1 LLGRIAELRKLLKV
15 KAVHPMEFSEK
26 ETRFA
31 AHRLVLLQW
40 VLVAFFL
47 FLISGFWRL
56 QILDPEYYTLL
67 AERNHVKEISI
78 PAARGRVL
86 DREGRVLVD
95 NYPSFSIVAQWGD
108 FQDLEEHLPGIAAG
122 LGMERDEL
130 ARRIETARRRAPLR
144 PIILRENA
152 SWQDVAFVETHR
164 IEYPGLDLMTVQRRA
179 YLADGFAAHLLGYVG
194 EVSEAD
200 MDLPEFALLEPG
212 DRVGKAGIERQY
224 NDLLK
229 GTDGA
234 RRIVVNTYGA
244 EVAVLDSTPP
254 TPGRDLRLTL
264 DYDLQA
270 VAEQGFQEDS
280 GALVALSPQTGE
292 VLALVSRPTF
302 DPNLF
307 AGGRISNQDWAG
319 LMSDPNLPL
328 VNRAIQAQL
337 APGSIF
343 KIVMAAAAIQSGTA
357 TEETSFYCPGGAN
370 FYGRYFRCWQTRGHG
385 RVSLHQAI
393 VHSCDVFF
401 YNLGRNLGVERI
413 ADYSVQFGLG
423 RKTGIDLPHEQTG
436 TVPSPEWKERVFRE
450 KWYPGETISLAIGQG
465 ALTTTP
471 LQIAYSVGGIAT
483 GGYFARPHLI
493 ALEELTARGRKVP
506 PGAEVRVALAEET
519 VAAVTDALY
528 GVVNEGG
535 TGGRARIVGLDVG
548 GKTGTAQVASIDA
561 SRSAKAAGSPL
572 LDNAWFVGLAPR
584 RNPEIVVAVLYQ
596 AGEHGALA
604 APLARDVIKAYF
616 DKKKGIRPHFTN
628 REEPGPNTTSLLP
641 PARVGG

>member
-1 LLGRIAELRKLLKV
+1 
-15 KAVHPMEFSEK
+15 M
-26 ETRFA
+26 
-31 AHRLVLLQW
+31 
-40 VLVAFFL
+40 
-47 FLISGFWRL
+47 
-56 QILDPEYYTLL
+56 
-67 AERNHVKEISI
+67 KEISV
-78 PAARGRVL
+78 PAARGRIL
-86 DREGRVLVD
+86 DRAGRVLVD

-108 FQDLEEHLPGIAAG
+108 SKKLAEHLPGIAAG
-122 LGMERDEL
+122 LGMEPDEL

-144 PIILRENA
+144 PIVLRENA
-152 SWQDVAFVETHR
+152 SWQDVAFIESHR

-179 YLADGFAAHLLGYVG
+179 YLPDGFAAHLLGYVG

-200 MDLPEFALLEPG
+200 LDLPEFALLEPG

-234 RRIVVNTYGA
+234 RHIVVNTFGT
-244 EVAVLDSTPP
+244 EVAVLDQTPP
-254 TPGRDLRLTL
+254 NPGRDLRLTL

-270 VAEQGFQEDS
+270 VAEQSFQEET

-307 AGGRISNQDWAG
+307 AGRISSQDWAG

-337 APGSIF
+337 APGLIF
-343 KIVMAAAAIQSGTA
+343 KVLMAAAAIQAGTA
-357 TEETSFYCPGGAN
+357 TEETSYYCPGGAD
-370 FYGRYFRCWQTRGHG
+370 FYGRYFQCWQNHGHG
-385 RVSLHQAI
+385 RVNLHQAI

-413 ADYSVQFGLG
+413 ADYSAQFGLG
-423 RKTGIDLPHEQTG
+423 HKTGIDLPHEQPG
-436 TVPSPEWKERVFRE
+436 TVPSPEWKERVLRE

-465 ALTTTP
+465 ALTATP
-471 LQIAYSVGGIAT
+471 LQMAYSIGGIAA

-493 ALEELTARGRKVP
+493 AQEELAGRGRKVP
-506 PGAEVRVALAEET
+506 PGAEVRVALTEET

-548 GKTGTAQVASIDA
+548 GKTGTAQVASIEA
-561 SRSAKAAGSPL
+561 ARSAKEAWNPL
-572 LDNAWFVGLAPR
+572 SDNAWFVGLAPR

-596 AGEHGALA
+596 GGEHGYLA

-616 DKKKGIRPHFTN
+616 DKKKGIRPHLAD
-628 REEPGPNTTSLLP
+628 REEPGKNVTSLV
-641 PARVGG
+641 PADRVGG

>member
-1 LLGRIAELRKLLKV
+1 I
-15 KAVHPMEFSEK
+15 
-26 ETRFA
+26 
-31 AHRLVLLQW
+31 
-40 VLVAFFL
+40 
-47 FLISGFWRL
+47 
-56 QILDPEYYTLL
+56 
-67 AERNHVKEISI
+67 
-78 PAARGRVL
+78 L

-108 FQDLEEHLPGIAAG
+108 SQKLEEHLPGIAAG
-122 LGMERDEL
+122 LGMEPDEL

-144 PIILRENA
+144 PIVLRENA
-152 SWQDVAFVETHR
+152 TWQDVAFVETHR

-179 YLADGFAAHLLGYVG
+179 YLPDGFGAHLLGYVG
-194 EVSEAD
+194 EVSETD
-200 MDLPEFALLEPG
+200 LDLPEFALLEPG

-234 RRIVVNTYGA
+234 RRVVVNTFGS
-244 EVAVLDSTPP
+244 EVAVLDQTPP
-254 TPGRDLRLTL
+254 SPGRDLRLTL

-270 VAEQGFQEDS
+270 VAEQGFQEDT
-280 GALVALSPQTGE
+280 GALVALNPQTGE

-307 AGGRISNQDWAG
+307 AGGISSQDWAR
-319 LMSDPNLPL
+319 LMSDPKLPL

-343 KIVMAAAAIQSGTA
+343 KILMATAALQTGTA
-357 TEETSFYCPGGAN
+357 TEETSYYCPGGAD
-370 FYGRYFRCWQTRGHG
+370 FYGRYFRCWQSRGHG
-385 RVSLHQAI
+385 RVNLHQAI

-401 YNLGRNLGVERI
+401 YNLGKNLGVEHI
-413 ADYSVQFGLG
+413 ADYSSQLGLG
-423 RKTGIDLPHEQTG
+423 HRTGIDLPNEQSG

-465 ALTTTP
+465 ALTATP
-471 LQIAYSVGGIAT
+471 LQMAYSIGGIAA
-483 GGYFARPHLI
+483 GGHFVRPHLI
-493 ALEELTARGRKVP
+493 AVEELAARGRKVP
-506 PGAEVRVALAEET
+506 AGSEMQVALTEET

-548 GKTGTAQVASIDA
+548 GKTGTAQVASLQTA
-561 SRSAKAAGSPL
+561 RSAKEAGNPL
-572 LDNAWFVGLAPR
+572 ADNAWFVGLAPR

-596 AGEHGALA
+596 GGEHGYLA

-616 DKKKGIRPHFTN
+616 DKKQGIRPRLAD
-628 REEPGPNTTSLLP
+628 REEPGKDVTSLV
-641 PARVGG
+641 PADRAGG

>member
-1 LLGRIAELRKLLKV
+1 
-15 KAVHPMEFSEK
+15 MEFSEK

-31 AHRLVLLQW
+31 ARRLVLLQW
-40 VLVAFFL
+40 GLVAFFL

-56 QILDPEYYTLL
+56 QILDPEYYTRL
-67 AERNHVKEISI
+67 AERNHVKEVPIS
-78 PAARGRVL
+78 AARGRIL

-108 FQDLEEHLPGIAAG
+108 SQELEEHLPGISDG
-122 LGMERDEL
+122 LGMQRDEL
-130 ARRIETARRRAPLR
+130 ARRIETSRRRAPLR
-144 PIILRENA
+144 PIVLRENA
-152 SWQDVAFVETHR
+152 SWQDVAFVESHR

-179 YLADGFAAHLLGYVG
+179 YLPGGFAAHLLGYVG

-200 MDLPEFALLEPG
+200 MELPEFALLEPG
-212 DRVGKAGIERQY
+212 DRVGKGGIERQY

-280 GALVALSPQTGE
+280 GALVALNPQTGE

-307 AGGRISNQDWAG
+307 AGGISSQHWTG
-319 LMSDPNLPL
+319 LMTDPNLPL

-343 KIVMAAAAIQSGTA
+343 KILMAAAAMQTGTA

-370 FYGRYFRCWQTRGHG
+370 FYGRYFRCWQSRGHG

-401 YNLGRNLGVERI
+401 YNLGRNLGVEKI

-423 RKTGIDLPHEQTG
+423 HKTGIDLPHEQAG

-483 GGYFARPHLI
+483 GGSFVRPHVI
-493 ALEELTARGRKVP
+493 PLEELKERGRKVP
-506 PGAEVRVALAEET
+506 PGAEVHVALAEET

-535 TGGRARIVGLDVG
+535 TGARARIVGLDVG
-548 GKTGTAQVASIDA
+548 GKTGTAQVASIAAAKGAGDA
-561 SRSAKAAGSPL
+561 L

-596 AGEHGALA
+596 SGEHGYLA

-616 DKKKGIRPHFTN
+616 DKKKGIRPQFAN
-628 REEPGPNTTSLLP
+628 REEAGPKTTALLP

>member
-1 LLGRIAELRKLLKV
+1 
-15 KAVHPMEFSEK
+15 
-26 ETRFA
+26 
-31 AHRLVLLQW
+31 
-40 VLVAFFL
+40 
-47 FLISGFWRL
+47 
-56 QILDPEYYTLL
+56 
-67 AERNHVKEISI
+67 
-78 PAARGRVL
+78 
-86 DREGRVLVD
+86 
-95 NYPSFSIVAQWGD
+95 
-108 FQDLEEHLPGIAAG
+108 
-122 LGMERDEL
+122 
-130 ARRIETARRRAPLR
+130 
-144 PIILRENA
+144 
-152 SWQDVAFVETHR
+152 
-164 IEYPGLDLMTVQRRA
+164 
-179 YLADGFAAHLLGYVG
+179 
-194 EVSEAD
+194 

-483 GGYFARPHLI
+483 GGSFARPHLI

-616 DKKKGIRPHFTN
+616 DKKKGIRPHLAI
-628 REEPGPNTTSLLP
+628 REEPGKNVTSLV
-641 PARVGG
+641 PADRVGG